1 MLGVA
6 MKTYIRAGDT
16 KKEREAQLI
25 DRVHANMSER
35 KGVKKKKRS
44 ELWEQMQS
52 QKANT
57 YEVMSEVIQ
66 CTGVGL

>member
-1 MLGVA
+1 MVGVA

-35 KGVKKKKRS
+35 KGVKKKKKRS
-44 ELWEQMQS
+44 ELWERMQS
-52 QKANT
+52 Q
-57 YEVMSEVIQ
+57 
-66 CTGVGL
+66 